1 MTANQPEKV
10 RHFLS
15 ASLMSLK
22 LDYVDLYLIHFP
34 AGIKDV
40 GEGSGSIAWNDNG
53 EVHLDLE
60 TDLVALWRV
69 SDSSTK

>member
-1 MTANQPEKV
+1 
-10 RHFLS
+10 
-15 ASLMSLK
+15 MSLK

-34 AGIKDV
+34 TGIKDV